1 MEALVSLL
9 LQGSRKRV
17 SAGRTEGAA
26 SGRRSEDG
34 GRLDRWPVAGGPR
47 AVAPLLALG
56 SSVARFASLA
66 PFSSAFSSP
75 TAATAHSTSSCC
87 CTWPHRPVRRSGF
100 DCCRCSLIVLKLFT
114 FISFLVLVLVHVEE
128 TRRKEK
134 GPLLS
139 VSAPSV
145 RKKLKKSSTFF
156 EEASRRL
163 KSLSELGTGFHRL
176 LHRGQPPRLRG
187 TATGARKIKRINH
200 RRHSKYSN

>member
-1 MEALVSLL
+1 MEAGLI
-9 LQGSRKRV
+9 
-17 SAGRTEGAA
+17 AGRLPAGRGP
-26 SGRRSEDG
+26 SPRRSPSVRPSRVL
-34 GRLDRWPVAGGPR
+34 RLSPLSRPR
-47 AVAPLLALG
+47 RRVLFPA
-56 SSVARFASLA
+56 
-66 PFSSAFSSP
+66 
-75 TAATAHSTSSCC
+75 AATAHSTSSCC

-176 LHRGQPPRLRG
+176 LHRGQPP
-187 TATGARKIKRINH
+187 
-200 RRHSKYSN
+200 